1 MTTTPETIAELKR
14 LLAESTPR
22 PWYRTGPLAEDE
34 TGVLGGIDMGLL
46 SEPDGTDLIDDPRE
60 ADYDLIAAAVN
71 ALPALLADIE
81 AAQQQIT
88 TLREALRSI
97 LMQPMA
103 NEWSREQARAAL
115 SVTEVK

>member
-1 MTTTPETIAELKR
+1 MTTTPEKIAMLRRLHADSTMVAGPHYRQAACEEL
-14 LLAESTPR
+14 P
-22 PWYRTGPLAEDE
+22 
-34 TGVLGGIDMGLL
+34 GLL
-46 SEPDGTDLIDDPRE
+46 D
-60 ADYDLIAAAVN
+60 
-71 ALPALLADIE
+71 DIE

-88 TLREALRSI
+88 TLREAMRSI